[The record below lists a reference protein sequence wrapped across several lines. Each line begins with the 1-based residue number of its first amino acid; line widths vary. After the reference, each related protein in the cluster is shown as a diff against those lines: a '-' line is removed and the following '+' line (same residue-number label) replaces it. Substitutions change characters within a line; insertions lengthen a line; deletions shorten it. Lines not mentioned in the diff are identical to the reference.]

1 MPGLGPRTAYLI
13 ASFDVSGPKPV
24 YGGVGIFSES
34 CPTTRGDIWQI
45 IVASIEGKNFGDAQ
59 KALLRHMLRKEIS
72 GPLGHWRWLRP
83 ELLTIAKQER
93 ICRRRT
99 VRVVTTP
106 KIVRGWCC
114 PN

>member
-24 YGGVGIFSES
+24 YRGVSIFSES
-34 CPTTRGDIWQI
+34 CPTTRGDTWQI
-45 IVASIEGKNFGDAQ
+45 IVASIEGKDFGDAQ

-83 ELLTIAKQER
+83 ELLTIAKQKHAR
-93 ICRRRT
+93 CRGMG
-99 VRVVTTP
+99 RVVTTP
-106 KIVRGWCC
+106 KIVPTCV
-114 PN
+114 